1 MPLYFTLSGAKVKIE
16 DFKTFIFSYIYIYA
30 HAVFLLV
37 VQNVDVQDIFFLVF
51 QKSEDIFIMQR
62 IIDSIPN
69 VFGGKPTSQMYLG
82 GAAFDSTTIDPIR
95 GNS

>member
-1 MPLYFTLSGAKVKIE
+1 M
-16 DFKTFIFSYIYIYA
+16 
-30 HAVFLLV
+30 
-37 VQNVDVQDIFFLVF
+37 DVQDNLFFSCVPEILGHFHYTTTV
-51 QKSEDIFIMQR
+51 R